1 MGRHTTIYYSSVFIQ
16 CCLDICRLSCPLKSP
31 FLPKLCSLFS
41 GHTHTLRITGYLLSH
56 KAHLVRIRAIDDPHA
71 RMVTA
76 SRPAKQTLK
85 TWINS
90 ENTDDSEGLKAKTTA
105 PQGRLLGSI
114 WVARFSFKISSAA
127 SRSHR
132 QDARKVIK

>member
-16 CCLDICRLSCPLKSP
+16 CCRLSCPLKSP

-41 GHTHTLRITGYLLSH
+41 GHTLTLRITGYLLSH
-56 KAHLVRIRAIDDPHA
+56 KAHLVRTRAINDPHA
-71 RMVTA
+71 RMVTT

-85 TWINS
+85 TWINP